1 MFRDRCGRLG
11 ITAPCGEPTHYLM
24 DGGKLYV
31 REEAAFL
38 REYADAL
45 TRGEACFVV
54 ERRTPVFKLFADL
67 DWTRSEAPSRELWLQ
82 LLRVVADTV
91 RRARGGPPFVMLAC
105 LAVPKPDPAGGVRVG
120 AHLHF
125 PDVLVTQALALAVR
139 ARLVPVLAALNLDF
153 DAEHLVDPAVYHGNG
168 LRMKGSRKATPCEPC
183 AACGGTGRRVDA
195 RVYAPTVVMDDQGA
209 LASEAEVRALRDDW
223 HAVVRATSIRSDA
236 SEPDAFGALGDVAAP
251 VARSWGRASRLPE
264 ALNAHIHA
272 SLTRAFPVYADEH
285 ARAPW
290 RVTEIV
296 AHASDGAPGPSHVFV
311 HTSCTYCCNKRG
323 HHRSKGNSVYFMV
336 SEREVTQRCF
346 SYKSTPGADGDVA
359 CRTYRT
365 APQPTPPL
373 LWRTLLTR
381 EPPASQPARVRPS
394 GGVKRSASRAQ
405 IGTSSELLDVVL

>member
-1 MFRDRCGRLG
+1 MQ
-11 ITAPCGEPTHYLM
+11 PHGEPTHYLM

-31 REEAAFL
+31 RDEAAFL
-38 REYADAL
+38 REYAEAL

-67 DWTRSEAPSRELWLQ
+67 DWTRTEAPSPELWLQ
-82 LLRVVADTV
+82 LLRVVVDAV

-105 LAVPKPDPAGGVRVG
+105 LAAPKPDPAGGVRVG

-139 ARLVPVLAALNLDF
+139 ARLVPVLAALNLEF

-195 RVYAPTVVMDDQGA
+195 RVYAPTIVMDDQGA
-209 LASEAEVRALRDDW
+209 LASEAEVRALCADW

-236 SEPDAFGALGDVAAP
+236 AEPDAFGALEAVAAP

-296 AHASDGAPGPSHVFV
+296 EHGDATSRVMLV
-311 HTSCTYCCNKRG
+311 HTTCTYCCNKRG
-323 HHRSKGNSVYFMV
+323 HHRSKGNAVYFLV
-336 SEREVTQRCF
+336 TEREVTQRCF
-346 SYKSTPGADGDVA
+346 SHKSVPGAEGDVA

-373 LWRTLLTR
+373 LWTTLRTR
-381 EPPASQPARVRPS
+381 EAPASEPARAPLPRR
-394 GGVKRSASRAQ
+394 GVKRSASRAQ
-405 IGTSSELLDVVL
+405 IGTPTELLDVVL